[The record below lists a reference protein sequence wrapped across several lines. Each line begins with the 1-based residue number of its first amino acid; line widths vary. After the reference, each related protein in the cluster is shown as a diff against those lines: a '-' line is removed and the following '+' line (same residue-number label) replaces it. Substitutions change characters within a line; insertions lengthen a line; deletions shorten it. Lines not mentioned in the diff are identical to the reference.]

1 MNVQAQMYQDIKAL
15 LSSGMKK
22 KDFLKNKQ
30 YNLHKF
36 DYWYRKYMAEKQSQK
51 LNENNNFKEVMLF
64 PIDEAKVRKVLE
76 IESPGGIKITVFE

>member
-1 MNVQAQMYQDIKAL
+1 MQEQMYQDIKAW
-15 LSSGMKK
+15 LSSEMRK

-51 LNENNNFKEVMLF
+51 LNENNNFIEVMLF

-76 IESPGGIKITVFE
+76 IELPGDIKITMFE